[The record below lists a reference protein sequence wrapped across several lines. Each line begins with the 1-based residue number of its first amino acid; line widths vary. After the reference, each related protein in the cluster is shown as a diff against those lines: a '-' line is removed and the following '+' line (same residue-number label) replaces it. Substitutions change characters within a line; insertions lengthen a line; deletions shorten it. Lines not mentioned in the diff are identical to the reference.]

1 MAPPPSITIA
11 HRQSLPASREVG
23 SWFKDHASLAT
34 ARMQLDLL
42 ELLCRRIG
50 KEPRELIAS
59 ARRSPRRLQDVVQEN
74 LRRQLTPS

>member
-1 MAPPPSITIA
+1 
-11 HRQSLPASREVG
+11 
-23 SWFKDHASLAT
+23 
-34 ARMQLDLL
+34 MQLDLL